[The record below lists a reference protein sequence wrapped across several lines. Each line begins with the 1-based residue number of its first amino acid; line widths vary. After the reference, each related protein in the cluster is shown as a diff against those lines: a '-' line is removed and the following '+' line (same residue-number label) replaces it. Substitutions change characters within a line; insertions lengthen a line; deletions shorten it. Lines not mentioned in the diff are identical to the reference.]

1 MLKRCFLI
9 GAQIEPQFRPNE
21 QVRTCVY
28 VTYHPASFDPQS
40 VISVI
45 SFQKLT
51 GITSHFVAL
60 T

>member
-1 MLKRCFLI
+1 MMLFDWSRS
-9 GAQIEPQFRPNE
+9 EPQFRPNE

-40 VISVI
+40 VISVT
-45 SFQKLT
+45 SFQRLT
-51 GITSHFVAL
+51 GT

>member
-1 MLKRCFLI
+1 MLFDWSRS
-9 GAQIEPQFRPNE
+9 EPQFRPNE

-45 SFQKLT
+45 SFQRLT